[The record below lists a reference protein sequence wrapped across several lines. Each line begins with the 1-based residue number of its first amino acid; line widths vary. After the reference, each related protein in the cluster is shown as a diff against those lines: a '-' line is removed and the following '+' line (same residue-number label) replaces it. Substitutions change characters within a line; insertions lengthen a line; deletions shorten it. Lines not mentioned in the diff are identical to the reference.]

1 MVRYEV
7 EHELRTKVYRT
18 LLSDQG
24 RLFSMEPLM
33 LSGALGKITH
43 EIGPY
48 LNEIGPY
55 FKLECTIWRKGFVG

>member
-1 MVRYEV
+1 MVRYEA

-48 LNEIGPY
+48 